1 VEVLDR
7 RLDGWVLCERWL
19 ARRAAWLAFGAGLLL
34 ATFTSAGIAGERVS
48 AGSARVALAANAA
61 ATLASIVVL
70 TLTARALSTGLAS
83 SGHDARSRSW
93 AVAILQIAGAG
104 VGVALVH
111 LALRGIGH
119 GSSHELVERP
129 AQFVNDAVAVLAI
142 LCVVWGAASQP
153 VDLVRVL
160 VGASMVLFYVATA
173 QRWHVDSIR
182 FHGTTVQQLVGL
194 EFTGVAI
201 GIAVYRSFARR
212 DS

>member
-1 VEVLDR
+1 MLDR
-7 RLDGWVLCERWL
+7 RLDGWVLGERWF

-48 AGSARVALAANAA
+48 AGSERVALAANAA
-61 ATLASIVVL
+61 ATLGSIMVL
-70 TLTARALSTGLAS
+70 ILTARALSTGLAS
-83 SGHDARSRSW
+83 SGHQHARSPSW
-93 AVAILQIAGAG
+93 VVAILQIAGAG
-104 VGVALVH
+104 LGVALVH

-119 GSSHELVERP
+119 GSSRELVERP

-201 GIAVYRSFARR
+201 GLAVYRSFARR